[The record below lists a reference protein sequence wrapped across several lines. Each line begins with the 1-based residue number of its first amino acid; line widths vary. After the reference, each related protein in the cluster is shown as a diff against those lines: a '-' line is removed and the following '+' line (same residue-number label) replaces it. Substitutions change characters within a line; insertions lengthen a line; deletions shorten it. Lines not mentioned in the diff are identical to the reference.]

1 MRAVKFF
8 LLATVLILPMALA
21 AQRTSIYNEPD
32 AAYRA
37 ALELFN
43 KQKYGAAKELFR
55 KVVAQIDDPYDE
67 TRGSALYYSGI
78 CAAELFNP
86 DAEALLVEYINTY
99 PTHPGQN
106 LARFQ
111 MGNLNYRK
119 RNYREAV
126 EWFSSF
132 NGNRL
137 EPGKRLE
144 YLFKKGYSHFMTE
157 EFPAARQALA
167 QIKDPA
173 SPYYAPATYYYG
185 HIGYLEGDYDMA
197 LESFRRL
204 SRDENFGPV
213 IPYYITHIHYLQENF
228 DALLEYAPGL
238 LEEASPRRAG
248 EISRLIGEAYFRRE
262 AFKEAIPYL
271 ERHLRESGA
280 SVTREDHYQIGFSYY
295 KTGDYS
301 NAIRHLERATNATD
315 ELAQNAWYH
324 LADAYIQ
331 TNQKRFARNAFNQ
344 AYQLG
349 HAGFI
354 TRESLFNYAKLSYE
368 LSLDPYNEAILSFQR
383 YIDDYPDS
391 ERATEANTYLIDLYL
406 TTSNYKE
413 ALTSIE
419 RMNINTPRLREAF
432 QRISYYRGVE
442 LFNNG
447 SFPDAIAHF
456 QKARRFSENPR
467 IYSQSLFWEGEA
479 NYRLEQYDQSVR
491 AHEAFLVSPGA
502 NALDIFNRAHYSI
515 GYAHFKKKDY
525 PRAIN
530 AFRRFIA
537 DTREDR
543 RLLNDAHLR
552 LADSY
557 FITKNY
563 QQALTFYDS
572 AIRIGV
578 IDNDYA
584 AFQKALAYGVMG
596 RFEDKVVTLQ
606 QFLNTYG
613 RSSYADDAKYEL
625 ANTNL
630 VLNNS
635 QQAMAY
641 FNQVINQH
649 PNSSY
654 VKSAMLKTG
663 LIHFNNNEDERA
675 LAVFKKVVSDY
686 PGSPESQE
694 ALGTIRNIYVSLD
707 QVDEFVRYSSNLG
720 FADITTAQQ
729 DSLSYV
735 AAESRYMQGDCENA
749 IRSFTNYLER
759 FPNGIFSLNA
769 LFYRSE
775 CEFRRNNFNQAMA
788 GYKEV
793 IARPKSK
800 FSENALSRA
809 SQIEFRQ
816 GNYAQA
822 HEYFKNLEEVAEFPA
837 NVMEARIGK
846 MRSLYRLGR
855 LEEAI
860 AASREVLNTDKVPQ
874 EILQESHLIIGL
886 AAMGLQDH
894 ETARQALAR
903 TAGLAE
909 NRMAAEALYNL
920 ILIEFRLREYE
931 KAETM
936 VFEHVNRLSAYDYW
950 LAKTFLLLADVYM
963 ETDNDFQAKHTL
975 QSIIENYDGEDLRKQ
990 AEQKLQIVIEREQGE
1005 DSGDKDPIEVDFGN
1019 SGNQ

>member
-1 MRAVKFF
+1 MKIPKIV
-8 LLATVLILPMALA
+8 LLLFALA
-21 AQRTSIYNEPD
+21 LPKVLTAQRTGIYDEPE
-32 AAYRA
+32 ATYRS

-43 KQKYGAAKELFR
+43 KQKYGAAREMFQQVIDR
-55 KVVAQIDDPYDE
+55 IDDPE
-67 TRGSALYYSGI
+67 SEVLGSAMYYKGI

-86 DAEALLVEYINTY
+86 DAEALLVDYINTY

-126 EWFSSF
+126 HWFTSF

-144 YLFKKGYSHFMTE
+144 YLFKVGYSHFMIE
-157 EFPAARQALA
+157 EYSAARQALA
-167 QIKDPA
+167 QVRDPA
-173 SPYYAPATYYYG
+173 SPYYAPATYYSG
-185 HIGYLEGDYDMA
+185 HIGYLEGDYDTA

-213 IPYYITHIHYLQENF
+213 IPYYVTHIYYLQENF
-228 DALLEYAPGL
+228 DALLDYAPNL

-248 EISRLIGEAYFRRE
+248 EISRLIGEAWFRRG
-262 AFKEAIPYL
+262 AFEEAIPYL
-271 ERHLRESGA
+271 RRHIQEAGSSA
-280 SVTREDHYQIGFSYY
+280 TRDDHYQIGFAYY
-295 KTGDYS
+295 GTGDYH
-301 NAIRHLERATNATD
+301 NAIEHLQRASNGSD
-315 ELAQNAWYH
+315 ELAQNAYYH
-324 LADAYIQ
+324 LAAAYIG
-331 TNQKRFARNAFNQ
+331 TGQKNFARNAFSR

-349 HAGFI
+349 HVGFI

-383 YIDDYPDS
+383 YLDDYPDS
-391 ERATEANTYLIDLYL
+391 ERATEANTYLVDLYL

-419 RMNINTPRLREAF
+419 RMNINTPRLREAY
-432 QRISYYRGVE
+432 QRISYFRGIE

-447 SFPDAIAHF
+447 SFSDAIDHF
-456 QKARRFSENPR
+456 QKSRRFSENR
-467 IYSQSLFWEGEA
+467 QVYSQSMFWEGEA
-479 NYRLEQYDQSVR
+479 HYRLEQYDQSVR
-491 AHEAFLVSPGA
+491 AHEAFLASPGA
-502 NALDIFNRAHYSI
+502 NSLDIFNRAHYSI

-525 PRAIN
+525 PRAIT
-530 AFRRFIA
+530 AFRRFIT
-537 DTREDR
+537 DSREDR

-552 LADSY
+552 LADSH
-557 FITKNY
+557 FISKNY
-563 QQALTFYDS
+563 QQALDFYDS

-584 AFQKALAYGVMG
+584 AFQKALTFGVMG
-596 RFEDKVVTLQ
+596 RFEDKVTTLQ
-606 QFLNTYG
+606 QFLTTFG
-613 RSSYADDAKYEL
+613 RSSFADDAKYEL
-625 ANTNL
+625 ANTYL

-641 FNQVINQH
+641 FSQVINQH

-663 LIHFNNNEDERA
+663 LIHYNNNEDQRA
-675 LAVFKKVVSDY
+675 LQVFKQVVSDY

-707 QVDEFVRYSSNLG
+707 QVDEYVRYSANLG
-720 FADITTAQQ
+720 FADVTTAQQ

-769 LFYRSE
+769 HFYRSE

-788 GYKEV
+788 GYREV

-816 GNYAQA
+816 GNYEQA
-822 HEYFKNLEEVAEFPA
+822 LEYFISLEEIAEFRA
-837 NVMEARIGK
+837 NVLEARIGK
-846 MRSLYRLGR
+846 MRSLHRLGR
-855 LEEAI
+855 SGEAI
-860 AASREVLNTDKVPQ
+860 AASQMVKDTDKIPQ
-874 EILQESHLIIGL
+874 EILQESHLVSGL
-886 AAMGLQDH
+886 AAMGMQNHD
-894 ETARQALAR
+894 LAR
-903 TAGLAE
+903 SELRLAAE
-909 NRMAAEALYNL
+909 IADNRMAAEAMYNL
-920 ILIEFRLREYE
+920 VLIEFRLGDYE
-931 KAETM
+931 KSESM
-936 VFEHVNRLSAYDYW
+936 VFDFVGKLSAHDYW

-963 ETDNDFQAKHTL
+963 ETGDDFQARHTL
-975 QSIIENYDGEDLRKQ
+975 QSIIDNYEGEDLKSQ
-990 AEQKLQIVIEREQGE
+990 AEAKLQVLIDREQGE
-1005 DSGDKDPIEVDFGN
+1005 QPGEQEPIEVDFGN
-1019 SGNQ
+1019 PRN